1 MKKLTLLIMCLMIG
15 LGSYAVPAQRVAR
28 HIGQPDGSVLDVYLY
43 GDEHFHFFM
52 TTDSVPVFGT
62 ARGLCY
68 ADIRG
73 EELVVSDVLAHN
85 AQERKHME
93 TTFVSNKTIV
103 ANWIKTR
110 HLQRMDEANGKR
122 LQRAAKKSWR
132 AEAICWIE
140 KGTCNTGELCQ
151 SAL

>member
-15 LGSYAVPAQRVAR
+15 LGSYAVPAQMVAR

-73 EELVVSDVLAHN
+73 EWLVVSDGLPTMHQN
-85 AQERKHME
+85 ASIWKRRLSATRLLWQTGLERDTCSVWTRPTANVYNGRQVE
-93 TTFVSNKTIV
+93 ELESRSNMLD
-103 ANWIKTR
+103 R
-110 HLQRMDEANGKR
+110 
-122 LQRAAKKSWR
+122 
-132 AEAICWIE
+132 
-140 KGTCNTGELCQ
+140 KGDL
-151 SAL
+151 